1 MRVVRLA
8 SALLLFPALLVA
20 GGFSRTH
27 DFHIS
32 DAAEKAL
39 KSEDGSPA
47 AVLDWVRLD
56 DNVDGIDA
64 EYFRIKVFT
73 DEGKKYGD
81 VEIPY
86 FDAYPILG
94 RVTDISART
103 IHADGTIV
111 PFDGKVFDKVLY
123 RSGGDSVRAKTF
135 SLADVQPG
143 SILEYRFLRR
153 QSENVL
159 TDTFWELQRD
169 IPILHAK
176 MTLHPYTK
184 GAFTTYFTYAGLPNG
199 VSPVRSQ
206 NRDHYDLEVTHIPPF
221 PREEFAPPE
230 EQLKPHVAFYYT
242 TSYLRPEDFWNA
254 QAQQYA
260 KTIENF
266 IGRQAG
272 AVSSEAKKASS
283 GAKNADEITRKI
295 YARVMALHNRSFGGA
310 DASTAAEN
318 HSASDVLAAGAGTRD
333 DISRTFVAM
342 VRAAGLNA
350 DVVRVAPRNRF
361 FFSEKLPDANQMSG
375 EVAVVAI
382 DGKQLFLDPGTPGA
396 PYGVVSWEKTNVP
409 AIRIARGTP
418 QWTKTPAI
426 GPADALLQR
435 SADFLVEGNG
445 LKGRVT
451 ATFSGQ
457 EALIRRLRGDDE
469 ASRKKALEDE
479 VKAWFP
485 AGAILK
491 LAKLDD
497 ISTDADSVVATFDVE
512 LPNAMSAA
520 GTRMIVPLSVFT
532 MTSKNPF
539 AASTRTQPIYFQYA
553 KRTRDDVKITV
564 PPSMEIAA
572 LPQPADLSVGVLKYK
587 SSVRQN
593 GNEVAFAR
601 TVDVDGMFVE
611 RQYYGALRN
620 FFTSAGTADQGLLVV
635 RPINK

>member
-8 SALLLFPALLVA
+8 SALLLFPALLLA

-27 DFHIS
+27 DFHLP

-86 FDAYPILG
+86 FDAYPIFG
-94 RVTDISART
+94 HVSDISART
-103 IHADGTIV
+103 IHEDGTIV

-123 RSGGDSVRAKTF
+123 KSGGDSLRAKTF
-135 SLADVQPG
+135 SLAGVQPG

-159 TDTFWELQRD
+159 TNTFWELQRD

-176 MTLHPYTK
+176 MTLHPYAK

-199 VSPVRSQ
+199 VAPVRGP
-206 NRDHYDLEVTHIPPF
+206 NRDRWDLEVSHIPSF
-221 PREEFAPPE
+221 IQEEFAPPE

-260 KTIENF
+260 KTIESF
-266 IGRQAG
+266 IGRQTG
-272 AVSSEAKKASS
+272 PVSIEAKKASS
-283 GAKNADEITRKI
+283 GAKNEDEITRKI
-295 YARVMALHNRSFGGA
+295 YARVVTIHNRSFGGS

-318 HSASDVLAAGAGTRD
+318 RSANDVLTSGAGTRD
-333 DISRTFVAM
+333 DISRTFVAI

-350 DVVRVAPRNRF
+350 DVVRVASRDRF
-361 FFSEKLPDANQMSG
+361 FFSEKVPDASQMSS
-375 EVAVVAI
+375 EVAVVVV
-382 DGKQLFLDPGTPGA
+382 DGKPLFLDPGTPGA

-409 AIRIARGTP
+409 AIRIAKGTP
-418 QWTKTPAI
+418 QWMKTPST
-426 GPADALLQR
+426 GPAEALLSR
-435 SADFLVEGNG
+435 SADFRVEDNG
-445 LKGRVT
+445 LKGTVT

-457 EALIRRLRGDDE
+457 EALIRRLRGDDD

-485 AGAILK
+485 AGAITK
-491 LAKLDD
+491 LSKLDD
-497 ISTDADSVVATFDVE
+497 LSTNADSVVATFDVE
-512 LPNAMSAA
+512 LPNVMSAA

-539 AASTRTQPIYFQYA
+539 APSTRTQPIYFLYA
-553 KRTRDDVKITV
+553 KRTRDDLKITV
-564 PPSMEIAA
+564 PPSMEIAS
-572 LPQPADLSVGVLKYK
+572 LPQPADLNVGVLKYK

-593 GNEVAFAR
+593 GTEALFSR

-611 RQYYGALRN
+611 RQYYDALRN
-620 FFTSAGTADQGLLVV
+620 FFTATGTADQGLLVIRRV
-635 RPINK
+635 SK